1 MKNVL
6 KPLVAAALLAVAHA
20 ASATSSTTFWTPA
33 TTYSQPLGVPHL
45 TYDTY
50 FGEQGALQIDT
61 GLTIGVLNLAK
72 LQAEVGIDAFFPTL
86 TANGQL
92 GTFDFVQL
100 NGKLTLPEGA
110 FASWAPALSVGIANV
125 GFE

>member
-6 KPLVAAALLAVAHA
+6 KPLAAAALIAAASA

-33 TTYSQPLGVPHL
+33 TTYTQPLGVPHL

-61 GLTIGVLNLAK
+61 GLEIGVLNLPK
-72 LQAEVGIDAFFPTL
+72 LQAELGFDVFFPTL

-92 GTFDFVQL
+92 GTFDFFQV
-100 NGKLTLPEGA
+100 NGKLALPEGA
-110 FASWAPALSVGIANV
+110 FGA
-125 GFE
+125 